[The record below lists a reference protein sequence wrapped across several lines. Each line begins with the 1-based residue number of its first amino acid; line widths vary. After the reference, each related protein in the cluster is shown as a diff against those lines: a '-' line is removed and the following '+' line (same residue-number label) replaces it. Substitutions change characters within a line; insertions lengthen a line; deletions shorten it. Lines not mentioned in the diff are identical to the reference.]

1 MSHTWG
7 IDLGT
12 TNSCIS
18 RLLDGVPTAVA
29 IDGSVIVPSVVLY
42 GEQGVVVGRQAR
54 NLELSSPERCV
65 RSVKR
70 RMGRGP
76 SYEIAGTTHTAEEVS
91 AEILIALKRGAE
103 HTTGLPVR
111 DVVITV
117 PAYFDDAQRRA
128 TLRAGELAGLQVL
141 RLLNEPTSAALLYDQ
156 LGQST
161 DVQAD
166 PSEIVLIYD
175 LGGGTFDVSVLEVAS
190 GVREV
195 RATAGNTQLGGDD
208 FDELLYRRFVDELKH
223 SRAVDVFDVQADPR
237 TRAKLRR
244 LAEDTKIALS
254 TQLEHV
260 AREEF
265 LAVDASGAPVH
276 LALTVTRRELQDALR
291 PMLQSTI
298 ELARR
303 ALDDARLGE
312 QRLSR
317 ICLVGGSTRMPLVR
331 QLLAESF
338 DVDIHDEIDAD
349 LAVALGA
356 SVQAGLL
363 AGEAVDRILVDV
375 AAHSLGVLVVGDEDD
390 GFSEPDT
397 FAPVLR
403 RNTVLPAEKREEFYT
418 MVDQQ
423 ERLKVD
429 VYQGESRRCSDNRLV
444 GSFDFALEPKLQ
456 NSPVAVVFAY
466 DLDGVVRVTVTQP
479 GTNNRKTVQ
488 LRLSDASSGLDSAVL
503 RKARK
508 LLADLEGEPH
518 AALMQLMAA
527 YEQADTNAREA
538 AEEALLD
545 FFVELDDLEPDA
557 TDEA

>member
-76 SYEIAGTTHTAEEVS
+76 NYEIAGTTHTAEEVS
-91 AEILIALKRGAE
+91 AEILIALKHGAE

-156 LGQST
+156 LGQPT
-161 DVQAD
+161 DMHTD

-223 SRAVDVFDVQADPR
+223 SRAVDVQGDAR
-237 TRAKLRR
+237 ARAKLRR

-265 LAVDASGAPVH
+265 LAVDVSGAPVH
-276 LALTVTRRELQDALR
+276 FALTVTRRELQDALR

-312 QRLSR
+312 QSLSR

-363 AGEAVDRILVDV
+363 AGEAIDRILVDV

-390 GFSEPDT
+390 GFGEPDT

-423 ERLKVD
+423 ARLKVD

-444 GSFDFALEPKLQ
+444 GSFDFALEPKPQ

-488 LRLSDASSGLDSAVL
+488 LRLSDASSGLDTPVL

-508 LLADLEGEPH
+508 LLADLDGEPH

-527 YEQADTNAREA
+527 YEQAGTNAREA

-545 FFVELDDLEPDA
+545 FFVELDDLEPDV